1 MKKYFLI
8 RYNLIKL
15 AIVNTWQRD
24 TAYLF
29 NNWGNFISGTVY
41 ILTAVLANSVIY
53 TNTSELAGLT
63 KNEMLLFIVFAQLN
77 FYLFAG
83 LIYKNVG
90 AISSDINSGKLD
102 LVLSKPVPALFFLS
116 YRSIDILTVVRDYLF
131 GFIFVI
137 LSVDWSALNIGI
149 TNFFLS
155 LIIVFCGIIA
165 SSSVF
170 FITAILAFWLG
181 ESSGITDLAVYTD
194 YDFVKNIPFNGWG
207 DFKTLFLTGL
217 PFLIGSGVS
226 VEVALGKLDG
236 VSWCLFSTF
245 ITFLFLFF
253 KNRLWKLGLKS
264 YSSASS

>member
-1 MKKYFLI
+1 MKKYFST

-15 AIVNTWQRD
+15 AIVNTWQKD

-29 NNWGNFISGTVY
+29 NNWGNIVSGTVY
-41 ILTAVLANSVIY
+41 ILTAILANSVIY
-53 TNTSELAGLT
+53 TNTNEVAGLT
-63 KNEMLLFIVFAQLN
+63 KNEMLLFIFFAQIN

-83 LIYKNVG
+83 LVYKNLG

-131 GFIFVI
+131 GFIFII
-137 LSVDWSALNIGI
+137 LSVDWNALNIEI
-149 TNFFLS
+149 SNFLLS
-155 LIIVFCGIIA
+155 FIIVFCGIIA
-165 SSSVF
+165 SSSIF
-170 FITAILAFWLG
+170 FITAIFAFWLG
-181 ESSGITDLAVYTD
+181 ESSGITDLAVFTD
-194 YDFVKNIPFNGWG
+194 YDFVKNIPLNGWG
-207 DFKTLFLTGL
+207 NFKTVFLTVL

-226 VEVALGKLDG
+226 VEVALGKLEG
-236 VSWCLFSTF
+236 VGWCLFSIF
-245 ITFLFLFF
+245 IAILFLFF